1 MTFCA
6 YVNDLPNDYQENKNS
21 DIIIKRVLRFGSR
34 GDDVKELQKLLGINA
49 DGIFGNL
56 TMDKVMNFQKEN
68 GLFVDGIVGPKTLLK
83 LIK

>member
-6 YVNDLPNDYQENKNS
+6 YVNDLPNDYKENKNS

-34 GDDVKELQKLLGINA
+34 GDDVKELQKLLKINA